1 MKCALELQAIAATKK
16 EEKRRQEAEAEAKRQ
31 TEIFNQTI
39 EYCEQIGKKLEEK
52 ANAGY
57 APEVRFL
64 FDYDYYHPNQ
74 GYAMEKDAKSL
85 YADKRPTHSQ
95 IGKKFD
101 LDVMTKWFDH
111 YCFTVRHYTTGAWRY
126 GSGYTRVYSV
136 IIEPNRECKK

>member
-1 MKCALELQAIAATKK
+1 MKCALELQTIAATKI
-16 EEKRRQEAEAEAKRQ
+16 EEKRRREAEAEAKRQ

-64 FDYDYYHPNQ
+64 FDYDFSNPNQ
-74 GYAMEKDAKSL
+74 GRAMEEDARSL
-85 YADKRPTHSQ
+85 YADKRPTHSR

-101 LDVMTKWFDH
+101 LDVMTKWFDR
-111 YCFTVRHYTTGAWRY
+111 YCFTVRHYTTGAWSY
-126 GSGYTRVYSV
+126 GSGCTRVYSV
-136 IIEPNRECKK
+136 VIEPNPECKK